1 MARRVEYSIPGGLA
15 SIFLLGAA
23 AQWLGWRLRLPSILL
38 LLVCGFL
45 AGPEVTGVIRPDAI
59 FGPLLI
65 PAVSLGVAIL
75 LFEGA
80 LTLHLDELGRDK
92 GVVAKLCT
100 LGAGITWLLA
110 GTGAWLLL
118 DLPPALAVLLGAI
131 LTVTGPTVVIPL
143 LRQVRP
149 TGSAGSI
156 LKWEGILIDPIGAV
170 LAVLVF
176 EGLQDGGALRPAL
189 DTAAWGIL
197 KTIGIG
203 GAFGI
208 AGAWVLV
215 ELLRRFWVPD
225 HLHSATALAL
235 AVGAYA
241 GANVFQHEA
250 GLLSV
255 TLMGV
260 LLANQRQV
268 SIRHILEFKENLQ
281 VVLIAALFIL
291 LAARVRLEALDL
303 LEPGAFVFL
312 ALLILLVRPLAVWA
326 CTRGTDLTREAR
338 IVLAAMAPRGVVAA
352 AVTAVF
358 ALRLEDR
365 YPEARALVPV
375 MFLVIVGTVAVYGL
389 AAGPLAYR
397 LGLARPNPQGILM
410 VGAHRFARGL
420 AAALTRAGVPVLVA
434 DTNARWIAKARLEG
448 LRTYH
453 GSPLT
458 EHADEEV
465 DLAGL
470 GRIFALTPNDEV
482 NALSSLHYAHLF
494 GRREVY
500 QLAMTAKPGKDG
512 DAFPTHLRARILFGE
527 DWTYDALV
535 ERWDRGARFKAT
547 KLTEQFG
554 MEEWRREH
562 GKTAIPMVAVD
573 GEGRVKVATVD
584 RPLDP
589 QPGDTLIALVDAA
602 QEGETGDPGERLG

>member
-1 MARRVEYSIPGGLA
+1 MEYSIPGGLA
-15 SIFLLGAA
+15 LIIILGAA

-38 LLVCGFL
+38 LLICGFV
-45 AGPEVTGVIRPDAI
+45 AGPEVLGLVRPDVI

-65 PAVSLGVAIL
+65 PAVSMGVAIL

-80 LTLHLDELGRDK
+80 LTLSLKELAQDR
-92 GVVAKLCT
+92 GVVAKLVT
-100 LGAGITWLLA
+100 LGAGVTWVLA
-110 GTGAWLLL
+110 GVGAWLLL
-118 DLPPALAVLLGAI
+118 GLHPALAALLGAI
-131 LTVTGPTVVIPL
+131 LTVTGPTVVLPL

-176 EGLQDGGALRPAL
+176 EGIVHGGALRPAL
-189 DTAAWGIL
+189 GRAAWGLL
-197 KTIGIG
+197 KTLVVG
-203 GAFGI
+203 GA
-208 AGAWVLV
+208 AGALGAWMLM
-215 ELLRRFWVPD
+215 ELLKRFWLPD
-225 HLHSATALAL
+225 HLHSAAALAL

-260 LLANQRQV
+260 ILANQRQV
-268 SIRHILEFKENLQ
+268 PIKHILEFKENLQ
-281 VVLIAALFIL
+281 VLLIAALFIL
-291 LAARVRLEALDL
+291 LAARVKLETLAM
-303 LEPGAFVFL
+303 LETGAFVFL
-312 ALLILLVRPLAVWA
+312 ALLIILVRPVAIWA
-326 CTRGTDLTREAR
+326 CTRGTDLTRQTR
-338 IVLAAMAPRGVVAA
+338 IFLAAMAPRGVVAA

-358 ALRLEDR
+358 ALRLEDM
-365 YPEARALVPV
+365 YPQARILVPV
-375 MFLVIVGTVAVYGL
+375 MFLVIVGTVAIYGL
-389 AAGPLAYR
+389 LAGPLAYR
-397 LGLARPNPQGILM
+397 LGLARPNPEGVLM

-420 AAALTRAGVPVLVA
+420 AVALTKANVPVLVT
-434 DTNARWIAKARLEG
+434 DTNARWIGKARLEG

-465 DLAGL
+465 DLAGM

-500 QLAMTAKPGKDG
+500 QVALSDKPGKDA
-512 DAFPTHLRARILFGE
+512 DAFPTHLRARTLFGE
-527 DWTYDALV
+527 EWTYDALT
-535 ERWDRGARFKAT
+535 ERWDKGARYKAT
-547 KLTEQFG
+547 KLSEQFG
-554 MEEWRREH
+554 YDAWREEH
-562 GKTAIPMVAVD
+562 GDGAIPMLTVD
-573 GEGRVKVATVD
+573 DEGRVKVATVD

-589 QPGDTLIALVDAA
+589 QPGETLIALVDEAA
-602 QEGETGDPGERLG
+602 